1 MDRNIPYHTYLLE
14 LARGLWERTQRGGA
28 EVKNRWRNFRRN
40 YPWTFRL
47 SMVAVA
53 FVAAVALGIGG
64 LLFAVS
70 AGHFG
75 GMPTTSDLRAISNP
89 VASEVYDREGVLLG
103 RYYLENRTEVAFEQ
117 LPDHLIN
124 ALIATE
130 DARFFSHT
138 GIDWEAWGRVF
149 YKSIL
154 HNEPS
159 SGGGSTLS
167 QQLAKNLFPRRDYD
181 YSPKV
186 TLGINKL
193 REVIIARRLEK
204 MYSKQEIL
212 ELYLNTVPF
221 SDNTFGIRSAA
232 LRFFQKEPAA
242 LDPQESATLVAMLKA
257 TSTYNPHY
265 NPTASLERRNL
276 VLSLMHEQGYLTSA
290 QRDSLRS
297 SDLCLNY
304 LRFDNNTGPATY
316 FRENIR
322 LEINDY
328 LANIRKP
335 DGGRYNIYTDGLRIY
350 TTLDSRMQAYA
361 EAAVDEHMR
370 DLQKEFD
377 SHLRGRNPWE
387 TDEGLLMSM
396 RQSPLYRELRLAGFN
411 AKQIDSIFQ
420 IPRDMVIKE
429 PTGKLVTKTMSP
441 MDSLKYYLS
450 FLNAGFLVA
459 DHHTGEIKAW
469 VGGIDHR
476 FSKYDRVK
484 SRRQTG
490 SSFKPVVY
498 AKALQ
503 SGMRPCQY
511 ISNYLRTYREYDNW
525 RPQNADNRY
534 GGRYSLHGGLSRS
547 VNTIAVQV
555 IMRTGPE
562 EVAKLAMDLGIK
574 NEVPP
579 VPSIALGT
587 VEASLYEM
595 AQVYATFANNGLR
608 PEFYYIDRIETRNG
622 KVIYRQDAAE
632 RQHKRVLSE
641 EHAQMMVHML
651 ENVVDHGTGRR
662 LRWRYKLEGD
672 LAGKTGTTQNHSDG
686 WFMGLTPKLVGG
698 AWVGGESTAVR
709 FRDMSLGQGASMAL
723 PIWGLF
729 LQKLNADKRYVDWA
743 KGEFP
748 EPLESVAE
756 AFNCPAFRYNF
767 FPSMEPSPEEP
778 ATEEASVSPQPA
790 REEAMSGF
798 GR

>member
-1 MDRNIPYHTYLLE
+1 MDRNIPYQTYITE
-14 LARGLWERTQRGGA
+14 LGRSLWEGA
-28 EVKNRWRNFRRN
+28 TRIGRQTRSRWASFRHD

-47 SMVAVA
+47 SMVGLALVVLTVISVSILLLAVRQ
-53 FVAAVALGIGG
+53 GY
-64 LLFAVS
+64 
-70 AGHFG
+70 FG
-75 GMPTTSDLRAISNP
+75 GMPTSSDLRAISNP
-89 VASEVYDREGVLLG
+89 VASEVYDKDGVLLG
-103 RYYLENRTEVAFEQ
+103 RFYLENRTEVDYKQ

-130 DARFFSHT
+130 DARFYSHA

-167 QQLAKNLFPRRDYD
+167 QQLAKNLFPRRDYN
-181 YSPKV
+181 YSPTV
-186 TLGINKL
+186 SLGINKL
-193 REVIIARRLEK
+193 REVIIARRLES
-204 MYSKQEIL
+204 MYSKNEIL

-232 LRFFQKEPAA
+232 LRFFQKEPSE
-242 LDPQESATLVAMLKA
+242 LEPQESATLVAMLKA

-265 NPTASLERRNL
+265 NPQASRERRNL
-276 VLSLMHEQGYLTSA
+276 VLSLMHEQGYIDRHL
-290 QRDSLRS
+290 RDSLAGG
-297 SDLCLNY
+297 DLCLNY
-304 LRFDNNTGPATY
+304 MRFDNNSGPATY

-322 LEINDY
+322 LEINNY
-328 LANIRKP
+328 LENLRKP

-361 EAAVDEHMR
+361 EAAVHEHMSE
-370 DLQKEFD
+370 LQEDFD
-377 SHLRGRNPWE
+377 RHLRGRNPWE
-387 TDEGLLMSM
+387 TEEGLLMSM
-396 RQSPLYRELRLAGFN
+396 RQSPLYRELRLAGLSH
-411 AKQIDSIFQ
+411 KQIDSVFNT
-420 IPRDMVIKE
+420 PRNMVIKE
-429 PTGKLVTKTMSP
+429 PNGKLVTKTISP

-459 DHHTGEIKAW
+459 DHHTGEVKAW

-476 FSKYDRVK
+476 FSKYDHIK

-490 SSFKPVVY
+490 SAFKPVVY

-511 ISNYLRTYREYDNW
+511 LSNYLRTYREYDNW

-555 IMRTGPE
+555 IMRTGPDK
-562 EVAKLAMDLGIK
+562 VAELARELGIK

-595 AQVYATFANNGLR
+595 AHVYATFANNGLR
-608 PEFYYIDRIETRNG
+608 PDFYYIDRIETRNG
-622 KVIYRQDAAE
+622 KVIYRHQPE
-632 RQHKRVLSE
+632 QQRPERVLSE
-641 EHAQMMVHML
+641 EHAQMMLHML
-651 ENVVDHGTGRR
+651 ENVVNHGTGQR

-709 FRDMSLGQGASMAL
+709 FRDMSMGQGASMAL

-729 LQKLNADKRYVDWA
+729 LQKLNADERYVDWA
-743 KGEFP
+743 KSKFP
-748 EPLESVAE
+748 EPLETVAD

-778 ATEEASVSPQPA
+778 EVEEAALDPLPTTNPLKQI
-790 REEAMSGF
+790 